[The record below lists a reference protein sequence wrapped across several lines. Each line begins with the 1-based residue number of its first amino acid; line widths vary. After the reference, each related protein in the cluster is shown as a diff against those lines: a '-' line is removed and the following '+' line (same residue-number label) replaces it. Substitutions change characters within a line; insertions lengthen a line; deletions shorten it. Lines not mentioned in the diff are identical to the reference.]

1 MRMFLMNNIKKI
13 LSNPYTVLICRLVVG
28 YIFISF
34 GANKIYDPSVF
45 AKEIS
50 NYSVAPEWS
59 INLIAIILPW
69 VELVVGML
77 FLFGIKLKTNALIS
91 AVLLVFFMSM
101 VGYAWARGLDISCG
115 CSATN
120 PMKVGLPK
128 ILENTTLTIL
138 CAVVWFFPR
147 KALTIMNLSPI
158 EK

>member
-1 MRMFLMNNIKKI
+1 MRTKRMNTIKKI

-28 YIFISF
+28 YVFISF
-34 GANKIYDPSVF
+34 GINKISDPSVF
-45 AKEIS
+45 AKEVS
-50 NYSVAPEWS
+50 NYGVAPGWS

-69 VELVVGML
+69 IELVVGML
-77 FLFGIKLKTNALIS
+77 FLFGIRLKTNALLS
-91 AVLLVFFMSM
+91 AALLLLFMSM

-120 PMKVGLPK
+120 PMRVGLPK
-128 ILENTTLTIL
+128 ILENAALTTL
-138 CAVVWFFPR
+138 CAIVWFFPK